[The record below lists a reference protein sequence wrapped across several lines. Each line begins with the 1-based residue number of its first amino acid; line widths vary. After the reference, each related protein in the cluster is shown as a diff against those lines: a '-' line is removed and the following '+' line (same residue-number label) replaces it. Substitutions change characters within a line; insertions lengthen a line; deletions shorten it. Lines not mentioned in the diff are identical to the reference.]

1 MSPTPDTWPELR
13 YDDYRETR
21 DTLHMYAQIVGKI
34 RLGLKPPLAQWGHAP
49 LALGADGFTT
59 GPLWVGDGVLSVS
72 LDLLR
77 HEARLQRSDGR
88 RRTVP
93 LGGAVA
99 DFYARLMAALAEL
112 DVDIAINRM
121 PQEVATPIAFDRD
134 ATHATY
140 EPQMATRLWQ
150 AFLRVASVYERFQSG
165 YWGKQAGPGLYWGGF
180 DLTVTRFSGRDVTP
194 PQGLPQ
200 IMTGAL
206 DAESMSVTFVT
217 GGAESPAPGFMAS
230 AFPPPPGLSA
240 APLQPPQAQFVQH
253 PSMGGLFVLSYDD
266 VRASADPGETLLQFC
281 RSVYETVA
289 TLGGW
294 DRGRL
299 ERRPPHIR
307 QAA

>member
-1 MSPTPDTWPELR
+1 M
-13 YDDYRETR
+13 
-21 DTLHMYAQIVGKI
+21 
-34 RLGLKPPLAQWGHAP
+34 
-49 LALGADGFTT
+49 
-59 GPLWVGDGVLSVS
+59 
-72 LDLLR
+72 
-77 HEARLQRSDGR
+77 
-88 RRTVP
+88 
-93 LGGAVA
+93 
-99 DFYARLMAALAEL
+99 
-112 DVDIAINRM
+112 DIAINRM

-134 ATHATY
+134 TTHATY
-140 EPQMATRLWQ
+140 EPQMATMLWQ

-206 DAESMSVTFVT
+206 DAESMSVTFMT
-217 GGAESPAPGFMAS
+217 GSAESPAPGFMAI
-230 AFPPPPGLSA
+230 AFPPPAGLSA
-240 APLQPPQAQFVQH
+240 APVQPPQAQFVQH

-266 VRASADPGETLLQFC
+266 VRASAEPGETLLQFC